1 MALEYFGGVDKFSS
15 GFFLFDPPPA
25 KMSSS
30 RSDLRDPRFSRYSN
44 SKYFQYKKIIQFDTN
59 RIFILKFYKRNF

>member
-44 SKYFQYKKIIQFDTN
+44 SKYFQYKN
-59 RIFILKFYKRNF
+59 YSVRYEPNFILKFYKRNF